1 LTGSLPIYGGAA
13 LAAVAPAGVV
23 TGNYRLGAFG
33 WLRAPE
39 LGATGNEGLLDQ
51 LAALDWVQR
60 EIAHFGG
67 DPGNVTVF
75 GESAGAASIAAML
88 SGPGSK
94 PFRRA
99 ILQSGA
105 HNLIHSTG
113 RAQEAAERLAAELS
127 AEAASWRALPA
138 DAVLAAQ
145 NAATPRSAGIFYA
158 PVADGD
164 AVPAEPL
171 GAIAA
176 GSASGVDVL
185 VGTNLEEMGF
195 FWGPDPRTAEL
206 DDHGLRR
213 AVTGLVG
220 GDEARAGQ
228 LIDAY
233 RSARARRGEDV
244 SAPALW
250 LAIGTDATFRL
261 GAIALCDAQAAHAR
275 VHAYLFDWPSPAL
288 DGRIG
293 SGHLLE
299 VPFVFGT
306 HRDPTC
312 VSYTG
317 ADRHPGADE
326 LSSFIQTAWAG
337 FATRG
342 DPGWPA
348 YEPTE
353 RLTQRLGCV
362 RRVEPDPCGAE
373 RRAWV
378 APDDS

>member
-1 LTGSLPIYGGAA
+1 VRDATEPGPSALQADTSGSATHSLVDLQERATSEDCLYLNVWAPAGPRPERRVEADGRIDTGSTGTRADQRIDTESTGTPADQRIDTESTRPGRPVLVWIHGGAFVTGSGSLPIYDGAA
-13 LAAVAPAGVV
+13 LAAVAPAVVV
-23 TGNYRLGAFG
+23 TVNYRLGAFG

-176 GSASGVDVL
+176 GSAS
-185 VGTNLEEMGF
+185 
-195 FWGPDPRTAEL
+195 AS
-206 DDHGLRR
+206 
-213 AVTGLVG
+213 
-220 GDEARAGQ
+220 
-228 LIDAY
+228 
-233 RSARARRGEDV
+233 RSMA
-244 SAPALW
+244 SW
-250 LAIGTDATFRL
+250 L
-261 GAIALCDAQAAHAR
+261 
-275 VHAYLFDWPSPAL
+275 PS
-288 DGRIG
+288 R
-293 SGHLLE
+293 
-299 VPFVFGT
+299 
-306 HRDPTC
+306 
-312 VSYTG
+312 
-317 ADRHPGADE
+317 
-326 LSSFIQTAWAG
+326 QT
-337 FATRG
+337 R
-342 DPGWPA
+342 
-348 YEPTE
+348 
-353 RLTQRLGCV
+353 
-362 RRVEPDPCGAE
+362 
-373 RRAWV
+373 
-378 APDDS
+378 